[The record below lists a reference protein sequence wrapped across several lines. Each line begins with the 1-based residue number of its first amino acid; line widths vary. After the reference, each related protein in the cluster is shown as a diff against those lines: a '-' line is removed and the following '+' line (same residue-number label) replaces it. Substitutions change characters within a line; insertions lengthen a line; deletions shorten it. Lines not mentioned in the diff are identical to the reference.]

1 MAKHIRLTLS
11 LLTGAM
17 VSLVANAVANDSVL
31 PLEPAQAE
39 TRALSPIPFQPNLKL
54 SPSETHSGY
63 TLPRWVSLK
72 YNTVNGRKGPGKH
85 FPHLWTFQRKG
96 TPVIVINEMD
106 HWRQIRDIEGGE
118 SWVRNVALSGHK
130 TAIVTRSTHLLRS
143 TKRKSRVLATLAPN
157 LLVNIE
163 SCNDH
168 YCFVEVDFEDNKS
181 KKKGP
186 SGYISREDLWGVRG
200 F

>member
-1 MAKHIRLTLS
+1 MALHMRLTLS
-11 LLTGAM
+11 LLTGVIA
-17 VSLVANAVANDSVL
+17 SFATNVAANDSVL
-31 PLEPAQAE
+31 PLEPAHAQTQAL
-39 TRALSPIPFQPNLKL
+39 APAPFQPSLILN
-54 SPSETHSGY
+54 PSQTHSGY

-118 SWVRNVALSGHK
+118 SWVRNVALTGHK
-130 TAIVTRSTHLLRS
+130 TAVVTRSTHLLKS
-143 TKRKSRVLATLAPN
+143 TKPKSKILATLTPN

-163 SCNDH
+163 SCKDH
-168 YCFVEVDFEDNKS
+168 YCFVEVDLEDNKS

-186 SGYISREDLWGVRG
+186 SGYISREDLWGVG
-200 F
+200 KF